1 MPYLNVPPS
10 QVPILSSSYG
20 SRQEPCVL
28 FPEQSKDSVE
38 LRTCSREYSPRA
50 PPPSPTKSTPLDS
63 AERNEIDPASSCVLL
78 LVDQKIE
85 AYQARL
91 SPAQHSQ
98 SPASYFPSLMND
110 SVFGM
115 KLECSDGPMH
125 RLAPLHQN
133 SSASDDDDMT
143 VTNSS
148 CPSSRSSGTI
158 PSDREVD
165 PHTTAI
171 GIPYY
176 RKLATSSQL
185 AAQPS
190 SPESPTF
197 SLFSLR
203 SSRDATADA
212 SSRFGST
219 PRRNDAFG
227 PRPMVTGR
235 LISSPT
241 PIGSSAIPDIA
252 SSPLE
257 YKQSKTKSWPGTPSQ
272 LPGLDSVNTPK
283 ATQRSR
289 PHKCD
294 FVCACCIERKARC
307 DGGMPSCE
315 TCVSRGEACSI
326 SKYGLHLEPLKE
338 HANGEEAMDEQQTV
352 EMEEE
357 RSHFSDYSSEDEDDS
372 EKVPSNG
379 RLFNSLGRHNQRS
392 KPRLS
397 WSNLFSKP

>member
-1 MPYLNVPPS
+1 MPYLNVPRS
-10 QVPILSSSYG
+10 QVPNLSSSYY
-20 SRQEPCVL
+20 SRRGPCVL
-28 FPEQSKDSVE
+28 FPEQGKDSIE
-38 LRTCSREYSPRA
+38 LLTCSKECSPPA
-50 PPPSPTKSTPLDS
+50 PPPSPTKFTPSDCAEQNELDPST
-63 AERNEIDPASSCVLL
+63 SCVLL

-91 SPAQHSQ
+91 SPAQHGQ
-98 SPASYFPSLMND
+98 PPASYFPGLMND

-125 RLAPLHQN
+125 KVTPLHQI
-133 SSASDDDDMT
+133 SSASDDDGMT

-165 PHTTAI
+165 HHATAI

-176 RKLATSSQL
+176 RKLATSSQS

-190 SPESPTF
+190 SPKSPTF

-212 SSRFGST
+212 SSRFRSIS
-219 PRRNDAFG
+219 RSNDALG

-235 LISSPT
+235 QISSPT

-257 YKQSKTKSWPGTPSQ
+257 RKQSKTKSWPGTPSQ
-272 LPGLDSVNTPK
+272 LPGLDSVGMPQ
-283 ATQRSR
+283 ATKRAR
-289 PHKCD
+289 PHKRD
-294 FVCACCIERKARC
+294 FVCAYCIKREARC
-307 DGGMPSCE
+307 DGGIPSCKP
-315 TCVSRGEACSI
+315 CLSREEACSF
-326 SKYGLHLEPLKE
+326 SKYDFDLQPSKE
-338 HANGEEAMDEQQTV
+338 HARGEETTDEQQAV
-352 EMEEE
+352 EIEEE
-357 RSHFSDYSSEDEDDS
+357 RSHFSDYSTDEEDDS

-379 RLFNSLGRHNQRS
+379 RLFNSLGRLNQKS
-392 KPRLS
+392 KPRVS
-397 WSNLFSKP
+397 WGNLFSKP

>member
-1 MPYLNVPPS
+1 MPYLNVPRS
-10 QVPILSSSYG
+10 QVPNLYDP
-20 SRQEPCVL
+20 RREPCVL
-28 FPEQSKDSVE
+28 FPEQGKDSID
-38 LRTCSREYSPRA
+38 LRTCSRENSPRA
-50 PPPSPTKSTPLDS
+50 PPPSPTKFTPLDCG
-63 AERNEIDPASSCVLL
+63 ERNEMDPATSCVLL

-110 SVFGM
+110 SIFGM
-115 KLECSDGPMH
+115 KLECSDGPTH
-125 RLAPLHQN
+125 RVAPLHQI

-165 PHTTAI
+165 PHTTPV
-171 GIPYY
+171 GVPYY
-176 RKLATSSQL
+176 RKLATSSQS
-185 AAQPS
+185 ASQHS
-190 SPESPTF
+190 SSKSPTF

-212 SSRFGST
+212 PSKLRST
-219 PRRNDAFG
+219 PRSNDALG
-227 PRPMVTGR
+227 SRPMVTGR
-235 LISSPT
+235 QISSPT

-257 YKQSKTKSWPGTPSQ
+257 CKQSKTKSWPGTPSQ
-272 LPGLDSVNTPK
+272 LPGLDSVSKPK
-283 ATQRSR
+283 AII

-294 FVCACCIERKARC
+294 FVCACFIERKARC

-315 TCVSRGEACSI
+315 TCLSRGGTCSF
-326 SKYGLHLEPLKE
+326 SKYGLHLQPLKE
-338 HANGEEAMDEQQTV
+338 HAKGEEARDEQQTL

-357 RSHFSDYSSEDEDDS
+357 RSHFSDYSTEEEDDS

-397 WSNLFSKP
+397 WGNLFSKP